1 MDNKPQAQ
9 VFHLDLYG
17 KRETKYDFLNEKS
30 INSIDW
36 NELSPV
42 EPYNFFVP
50 KNFNNANEYENGF
63 MIEDIYLHNNTGIQ
77 TKRDG
82 LVYQFNTNA
91 IKTVIEDV
99 IELPNQAIQRKY
111 NLPEDGRD
119 WTIDFAKKDL
129 AKRDGMITEISYH
142 PFDTRMTY
150 FTGRS
155 KGFMAY
161 PRSPLSNHCLHKNIS
176 LLFVRNSRNDKI
188 TNFFIANKL
197 VDKDGISPLDN
208 CKFFPLYLYPESSGQ
223 QSNEQATTPAP
234 PEEGNKTKGNS
245 NLEGNMTMDRIPNL
259 NMEIV
264 NKIAVKLSLKFT
276 PEKFPSS
283 GGVSEGRGGGCSFP
297 ASEVQDGGCSLKG
310 SSELSEL
317 KPTTPAP
324 PEVNHVA

>member
-1 MDNKPQAQ
+1 MTIKYAEI
-9 VFHLDLYG
+9 FHFDLYG

-30 INSIDW
+30 INSIEW
-36 NELSPV
+36 NKLSPE

-50 KNFNNANEYENGF
+50 KDFDNANEYENGF
-63 MIEDIYLHNNTGIQ
+63 KVDDIYLHNNTGIQ

-197 VDKDGISPLDN
+197 VPK
-208 CKFFPLYLYPESSGQ
+208 
-223 QSNEQATTPAP
+223 
-234 PEEGNKTKGNS
+234 
-245 NLEGNMTMDRIPNL
+245 NL
-259 NMEIV
+259 
-264 NKIAVKLSLKFT
+264 K
-276 PEKFPSS
+276 
-283 GGVSEGRGGGCSFP
+283 
-297 ASEVQDGGCSLKG
+297 
-310 SSELSEL
+310 
-317 KPTTPAP
+317 
-324 PEVNHVA
+324 